1 VKYRRFPFS
10 VVVAIAA
17 LLTTG
22 SFSPG
27 RNASDRVSPVRSESP
42 ELHDLRHQGNAFFL
56 AGDYLRAG
64 AVYDRGY
71 REAIA
76 KDDRVSALRF
86 LNNIGSAHFL
96 LFQYREAV
104 SAYLKAKD
112 LAQQENDQ
120 DSLAA
125 VYSNLSS
132 LYFVN
137 GEMSSASEA
146 ASEGLKL
153 PRKAGSKFRSKL
165 LIQTALIS
173 LQQKDSQKGLALLK
187 EAAAVSQASG
197 DTASEAQAL
206 SELGRALL
214 SSGNL
219 ASADQALLEA
229 ARLREKTGG
238 DTLHYVYE
246 SLGDLRMRQGDT
258 NSAIAFYDR
267 AIASATPFGPSA
279 YWTALYLHGRA
290 LLAEGRLNEAWHDFE
305 AALKAVRQSRVEILP
320 ADAFRTS
327 SEVRLHEVYSSFI
340 ETGRRLYMQTGERRY
355 AEQTFAVAEESRAAS
370 LRALWAGPDLTA
382 RLHPEYFQTVLELQK
397 AEVAQLKESPG
408 ADEAARRAKVRL
420 TELELKS
427 GLDLPPVSD
436 DAALDRLQSL
446 TRARAALAPD
456 EVYIGFRVDP
466 AGSCVWAFTRD
477 DFEMRTFP
485 AQYPWDKV
493 VADFRKAVSADAL
506 ANSETGLQL
515 YEFLF
520 GKLRRGFLDK
530 PVWIIAP
537 DGPLYDL
544 PFAALPVPVSN
555 RFPGLNPP
563 GRIHYLIEEHAVGIV
578 PGIMALMRK
587 PAPVTSGAF
596 VAIGDPIYNRVDD
609 RLRDATLHR
618 IKHDDRGSVSLVS
631 TLRLPLPSSPSSPPA
646 RALLPPQTME
656 LNRLAGT
663 GREVEACATQW
674 RSHGSRAE
682 LLEGTDANTAA
693 LTAAI
698 GQSPRVLHIA
708 AHMLFPD
715 HDSGPPILAL
725 SLLPENQVQLLS
737 ATEISNLRSTMGLVV
752 LDGCGSG
759 RGEILPGTG
768 VMGMTRAW
776 LAAGARAVIATRWPV
791 SDGEAGAFFHSFYE
805 FYYQAP
811 PGSRGAMAKI
821 LQRTQVEQ
829 LRSGGTHAS
838 PAYWSAYFSVERN

>member
-1 VKYRRFPFS
+1 M
-10 VVVAIAA
+10 VALAA

-22 SFSPG
+22 SSPTG
-27 RNASDRVSPVRSESP
+27 RVASDRVSPVRSESP
-42 ELHDLRHQGNAFFL
+42 ELHDLRHQGNTFFL
-56 AGDYLRAG
+56 VGDYLRAG

-76 KDDRVSALRF
+76 KNDRVSALRF

-104 SAYLKAKD
+104 RAYLKAKE

-125 VYSNLSS
+125 IYSNLSS

-146 ASEGLKL
+146 AAEGLKL
-153 PRKAGSKFRSKL
+153 PRKAGAGFRSKL
-165 LIQTALIS
+165 LIQTALIL
-173 LQQKDSQKGLALLK
+173 LQQKDWQKGIALLK
-187 EAAAVSQASG
+187 EAAAISHAAG
-197 DTASEAQAL
+197 DTASESQAL

-214 SSGNL
+214 SRGSL
-219 ASADQALLEA
+219 AAADQALTEA

-258 NSAIAFYDR
+258 DSAIAFYDR

-290 LLAEGRLNEAWHDFE
+290 LLTAGLLNEAYHDFE
-305 AALKAVRQSRVEILP
+305 SALKAVRQSRVEILP
-320 ADAFRTS
+320 ADAFRTGT
-327 SEVRLHEVYSSFI
+327 EVRLHEVYSSFI
-340 ETGRRLYMQTGERRY
+340 ETGSRLYRQTGERRY

-382 RLHPEYFQTVLELQK
+382 RLRPEYFQTLLELQK
-397 AEVAQLKESPG
+397 AEVAQLKNSPG
-408 ADEAARRAKVRL
+408 ADEAARRAQVRL

-436 DAALDRLQSL
+436 DVGSERLRSL
-446 TRARAALAPD
+446 TLARAALAPD
-456 EVYIGFRVDP
+456 EVYIGFRMDP
-466 AGSCVWAFTRD
+466 AGSCVWTFTRD
-477 DFEMRTFP
+477 DFELRTFP

-493 VADFRKAVSADAL
+493 IAAFRKAVSEDGL
-506 ANSETGLQL
+506 ATSDTSLQL

-520 GKLRRGFLDK
+520 GKLSRRFLDK

-544 PFAALPVPVSN
+544 PFAALPVPA
-555 RFPGLNPP
+555 LNQT
-563 GRIHYLIEEHAVGIV
+563 GRIHYLIEDHAVGIV
-578 PGIMALMRK
+578 PGIMALMGK

-618 IKHDDRGSVSLVS
+618 MKNDDTGSVSRVS
-631 TLRLPLPSSPSSPPA
+631 N
-646 RALLPPQTME
+646 QTME

-674 RSHGSRAE
+674 RSHGSQTE
-682 LLEGTDANTAA
+682 LLEGKDANIAT

-698 GQSPRVLHIA
+698 SLAPRVVHIA
-708 AHMLFPD
+708 AHMLFPA
-715 HDSGPPILAL
+715 HDSGPPTLAL
-725 SLLPENQVQLLS
+725 SLLPQNQVQLLS

-752 LDGCGSG
+752 LDGCSSG

-768 VMGMTRAW
+768 LMGMTRAW

-791 SDGEAGAFFHSFYE
+791 SDREAGAFFHSFYE

-811 PGSRGAMAKI
+811 PGRRGAMAKI

-829 LRSGGTHAS
+829 LRSGGAHAS